1 MDTNYIIKTLA
12 AEALYIVSNA
22 RTVKG
27 QIERTWDAD
36 EYDRVFAQL
45 VMEYERE
52 ACAKVCEEWDS
63 DSADPREAAD
73 AIRARG
79 NK

>member
-1 MDTNYIIKTLA
+1 MDKRQVFDLARKAGFVDWTDDGDWQGVDCDLIRLVKMA
-12 AEALYIVSNA
+12 AEH
-22 RTVKG
+22 
-27 QIERTWDAD
+27 
-36 EYDRVFAQL
+36 
-45 VMEYERE
+45 ERE

-63 DSADPREAAD
+63 DSADPREVAD